1 MELPYLVIGA
11 IMLGYVWKLTYI
23 SHYTQNITL
32 IGG

>member
-1 MELPYLVIGA
+1 
-11 IMLGYVWKLTYI
+11 MLGYVWKLTYI